1 MREYFMKKI
10 FLILII
16 SLFFSSNSIAGP
28 DGKGSLQLSESA
40 VDNFIAYIKGDTS
53 SKGKSTRNK
62 PLVFWVSEDGA
73 HVAWWYCPYAQCTAS
88 AGGAEKRQCEKGTAV
103 ECSRFAR
110 GRYVRWD
117 NGINPKGSKAKFKSS
132 MTVNEIKS
140 KLTSLG
146 FYNNDKTSSNSSTN
160 TKKTKSV
167 IDNLDNLTI
176 DQQLEKLSELFK
188 SGMLTEEEFLSA
200 KKKILN

>member
-1 MREYFMKKI
+1 MVVPEQRCE
-10 FLILII
+10 
-16 SLFFSSNSIAGP
+16 
-28 DGKGSLQLSESA
+28 
-40 VDNFIAYIKGDTS
+40 
-53 SKGKSTRNK
+53 R
-62 PLVFWVSEDGA
+62 EDGA

-140 KLTSLG
+140 KIERQSTSKERKNYKIL
-146 FYNNDKTSSNSSTN
+146 
-160 TKKTKSV
+160 
-167 IDNLDNLTI
+167 
-176 DQQLEKLSELFK
+176 LEKLKSTYDEWEKFDSETYK
-188 SGMLTEEEFLSA
+188 NRSSTISNQNA
-200 KKKILN
+200 PRS